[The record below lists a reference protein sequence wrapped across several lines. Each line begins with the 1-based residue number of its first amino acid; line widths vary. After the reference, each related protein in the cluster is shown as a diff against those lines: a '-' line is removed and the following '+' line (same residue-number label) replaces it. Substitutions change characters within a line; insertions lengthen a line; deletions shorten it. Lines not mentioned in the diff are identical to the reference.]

1 MVLPVEMRKVRV
13 LRVLERVAFL
23 LYWLVGFYNE
33 VWEGSFGCEG
43 CSFLNIFFLFL
54 CVYLFLH
61 FLVPSLL
68 VSRCG
73 SKGRGFFFEYWSF
86 FSSLFLSEIAGLR
99 TRNRTGLGWLFRVDY
114 IMIDFL

>member
-73 SKGRGFFFEYWSF
+73 SKGRGFFLNTGRF
-86 FSSLFLSEIAGLR
+86 FHLF
-99 TRNRTGLGWLFRVDY
+99 F
-114 IMIDFL
+114 FLKLPG